1 MPLWDSISDMDER
14 SRKLLSSLQNQ
25 CARREY
31 CSTDMFRKAVT
42 KLEGDRN
49 AAEEIVA
56 ALVKDSYIDD
66 LRYASAFA
74 REKSGMTG
82 WGPIKIRMA
91 LSAKGMSTDT
101 IDSALEGIDGER
113 ADAKLTKLLESKWKS
128 LSDDPQGKLKL
139 LRFALSRGY
148 RYDQIRDIVDEITSQ
163 SA

>member
-1 MPLWDSISDMDER
+1 MDER
-14 SRKLLSSLQNQ
+14 FKKLLSSLQNQ

-31 CSTDMFRKAVT
+31 CSNDMLKKAT
-42 KLEGDRN
+42 MKLEGDRQ

-66 LRYASAFA
+66 FRYASAFA
-74 REKSGMTG
+74 REKSGITG
-82 WGPIKIRMA
+82 WGPLKIKMA
-91 LSAKGMSTDT
+91 LTAKGIPNGT
-101 IDSALEGIDGER
+101 ILSALEEIDSDK
-113 ADAKLTKLLESKWKS
+113 ADSKLVKLMETKWRS

-148 RYDQIRDIVDEITSQ
+148 QYDQIKDAVEEITSQ